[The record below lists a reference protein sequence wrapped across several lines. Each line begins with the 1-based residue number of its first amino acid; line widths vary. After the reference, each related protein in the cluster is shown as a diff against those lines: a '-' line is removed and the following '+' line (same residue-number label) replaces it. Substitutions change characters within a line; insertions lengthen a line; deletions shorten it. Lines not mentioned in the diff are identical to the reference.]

1 MNHKEEEAIRKLIG
15 SVVTG
20 NKPWNSE
27 YNVGLVVD
35 HSIQE
40 NEPATV
46 IKIMWMNPK
55 DTVVEKRLH
64 HQLMDKYV
72 YTWEHPTSVHVLSRN
87 ECNG

>member
-1 MNHKEEEAIRKLIG
+1 MNHKEEEAIRELIG

-46 IKIMWMNPK
+46 IKIMWMNSK